1 MNSDNTTYGINQVYL
16 SDNTVDLST
25 GIGIDWAI
33 LNVNVPDYS
42 FTDQKTNSGS
52 LVLQGDDADIII
64 NGKSLGAT
72 LDAIQQRLAILEP
85 NAKLEAE
92 FDQLRE
98 LGDQYRAL
106 EAKLL
111 EQQHMWSRLK
121 GND

>member
-1 MNSDNTTYGINQVYL
+1 MNSDNTTYDINQVYL
-16 SDNTVDLST
+16 SNNTVDLST
-25 GIGIDWAI
+25 SIDWAD

-98 LGDQYRAL
+98 LAEQYRAL
-106 EAKLL
+106 ESKLL
-111 EQQHMWSRLK
+111 EQKEMWSRLK

>member
-1 MNSDNTTYGINQVYL
+1 MNSDNTTQEISPGIYL
-16 SDNTVDLST
+16 SDNTIDLSSHV
-25 GIGIDWAI
+25 DWAN

-42 FTDQKTNSGS
+42 FTSGHTTS
-52 LVLQGDDADIII
+52 TIELQGEDADIII

-72 LDAIQQRLAILEP
+72 LNAIQQRLAMMKP
-85 NAKLEAE
+85 NEALEAE
-92 FDQLRE
+92 FDQLRA

-111 EQQHMWSRLK
+111 EQQNMWSRLK

>member
-1 MNSDNTTYGINQVYL
+1 MNSNNTTQIIPGIYL
-16 SDNTVDLST
+16 SDSTVDLST
-25 GIGIDWAI
+25 HIDWAN
-33 LNVNVPDYS
+33 LNVNVPDVS
-42 FTDQKTNSGS
+42 FTSGHTTNTIS
-52 LVLQGDDADIII
+52 LEGEDADIII

-85 NAKLEAE
+85 NAALEAE
-92 FDQLRE
+92 FDQLRA

-111 EQQHMWSRLK
+111 EQHDMWSRLK

>member
-1 MNSDNTTYGINQVYL
+1 MNSDNTTYDINQVYL
-16 SDNTVDLST
+16 SNNTVDLST
-25 GIGIDWAI
+25 SIDWAD
-33 LNVNVPDYS
+33 LNVNVHDYS
-42 FTDQKTNSGS
+42 FTDQKITSGS
-52 LVLQGDDADIII
+52 LVLQGDGADIII

-98 LGDQYRAL
+98 LAEQYRAL
-106 EAKLL
+106 ESKLL
-111 EQQHMWSRLK
+111 EQKEMWSRLK